1 MSPSLSSLSFAV
13 FHIPLFLSSFTP
25 TNPFLHFLQFLLCR
39 SLSETSSLPP
49 SMADSDDPA
58 AVAAQA
64 VHRRYE
70 GLLMV
75 RTKALKGK
83 GAWYWSHLEPLLL
96 KNSDTGFP
104 KAVKLRC
111 SLCDAV
117 FSASNPSRTASE
129 HLKRGTCP
137 NFYSPSK
144 TPLLSV
150 SPVSR
155 KRNTADSDG
164 GDSFYDI
171 SPLTVVDPSGVYG
184 GSFSPFQPHQQQ
196 PLLVLSGG
204 KEDLGALAMLENSV
218 KKLRTPRT
226 SPGVSLNKDQIDS
239 ALDFLTDW
247 VFESSGS
254 VSISSLEHPKFKAF
268 LNQVGLPSISSK
280 DFATVRLNSK
290 YEMAKAD
297 VHLKISEAMFFQIAS
312 SGWRPQNQE
321 DTTMVHIALNL
332 PNGTSLY
339 RKTLIIDSSVP
350 CRFVEEVLWDTVLD
364 VCGNIKEKCVG
375 IVADKFMSKALKSLE
390 NQHQWLVNLPCQF
403 QAFNSLVKD
412 FIRNLPLFKT
422 VAENCKRVAHFFN
435 FESHIRTIF
444 HKYLLQECGH
454 TCLITLSTAESE
466 EIGATTLFQMVDNM
480 LESAPA
486 IQLAWLDE
494 AFKTTVIEDP
504 IAREVS
510 HLVGSSEFWNEVE
523 AVHCLIKL
531 VKDMA
536 QEIEIEK
543 PLVGQCLPMWE
554 ELREKVKD
562 WCKKFHISEESL
574 EKIVSKRF
582 EKNYHPAWAA
592 AFVLDPLYLIRDNT
606 GKYLP
611 PFKRLTTEQEKDV
624 DRLITRLVAK
634 EEAHIVLMEL
644 MKWRTEGLDQVY
656 ARAVQMKEKD
666 PITGKLRTANPQS
679 SRLVWETYLTE
690 FNSLRKVA
698 VRLIFLHAT
707 SCGFKSNGKFER
719 MVCSSYRSSRAT
731 TESIKKLVFIS
742 AHSKLEKRNLCSNSN
757 ENRGS
762 GDDIEL
768 FAAVNSED
776 DLPSEADGSSSL

>member
-1 MSPSLSSLSFAV
+1 
-13 FHIPLFLSSFTP
+13 
-25 TNPFLHFLQFLLCR
+25 
-39 SLSETSSLPP
+39 
-49 SMADSDDPA
+49 MADSDDA
-58 AVAAQA
+58 TARA

-137 NFYSPSK
+137 NFNSLSK
-144 TPLLSV
+144 TPFIP
-150 SPVSR
+150 SPVSTSPVSC
-155 KRNTADSDG
+155 KRPADDTCGGGGGG

-171 SPLTVVDPSGVYG
+171 SPLTVMDPSGVYG
-184 GSFSPFQPHQQQ
+184 GSFSSFLPQHQNPQQ
-196 PLLVLSGG
+196 PVLVLSGG

-218 KKLRTPRT
+218 KRLRTPRT
-226 SPGVSLNKDQIDS
+226 SPGVSLNKAQIDS

-268 LNQVGLPSISSK
+268 LTQVGLPSISLR
-280 DFATVRLNSK
+280 DFARFRLNSK
-290 YEMAKAD
+290 YQMAKAD
-297 VHLKISEAMFFQIAS
+297 VHLKITDTMFFQIAS
-312 SGWRPQNQE
+312 NGWKTHNQE
-321 DTTMVHIALNL
+321 HKTMIHMTLNL

-339 RKTLIIDSSVP
+339 RKTLFLSCSVP
-350 CRFVEEVLWDTVLD
+350 CSFAEEVLWDTVSEI
-364 VCGNIKEKCVG
+364 CGSTTEKCVG
-375 IVADKFMSKALKSLE
+375 IVADKFEGKTLKNLE
-390 NQHQWLVNLPCQF
+390 DQHPWLVNLPCQF
-403 QAFNSLVKD
+403 QAFNDLVKD
-412 FIRNLPLFKT
+412 FITNLPLFKKVT
-422 VAENCKRVAHFFN
+422 QNCKRVAQFFN
-435 FESHIRTIF
+435 FESNIRKIF
-444 HKYLLQECGH
+444 HRYQLQECGY
-454 TCLITLSTAESE
+454 TRLISMGTPETE
-466 EIGATTLFQMVDNM
+466 EIEAMTLFQMVDDI
-480 LESAPA
+480 LELAPA
-486 IQLAWLDE
+486 MQLARLDE
-494 AFKTTVIEDP
+494 AYKTTSMEEDS
-504 IAREVS
+504 IARDIS
-510 HLVGSSEFWNEVE
+510 NLIGDSTFWNEVE

-531 VKDMA
+531 MKNMA
-536 QEIEIEK
+536 EEIETER
-543 PLVGQCLPMWE
+543 PLVGQCLPLWE

-562 WCKKFHISEESL
+562 WCKKFKISEESM
-574 EKIVSKRF
+574 ENIVSMRF
-582 EKNYHPAWAA
+582 MKNYHPAWAA
-592 AFVLDPLYLIRDNT
+592 AFVLDPLYLTRDNT

-624 DRLITRLVAK
+624 DRLITRLVAT

-644 MKWRTEGLDQVY
+644 MKWRTEGLDEVY

-690 FNSLRKVA
+690 FKSLRKVA

-707 SCGFKSNGKFER
+707 SCGFKSNANFER
-719 MVCSSYRSSRAT
+719 MMCSYGSCSRGVA
-731 TESIKKLVFIS
+731 EGVKKLVFIS
-742 AHSKLEKRNLCSNSN
+742 ARSKLEKRNFCNDDDKN
-757 ENRGS
+757 D
-762 GDDIEL
+762 DDIEL
-768 FAAVNSED
+768 FGAVNSDD
-776 DLPSEADGSSSL
+776 DLPSEADRSSSL

>member
-1 MSPSLSSLSFAV
+1 
-13 FHIPLFLSSFTP
+13 
-25 TNPFLHFLQFLLCR
+25 
-39 SLSETSSLPP
+39 
-49 SMADSDDPA
+49 
-58 AVAAQA
+58 
-64 VHRRYE
+64 
-70 GLLMV
+70 MV

-137 NFYSPSK
+137 NFNSPSK
-144 TPLLSV
+144 NPLV
-150 SPVSR
+150 SISPASR
-155 KRNTADSDG
+155 KRAAADNDG

-171 SPLTVVDPSGVYG
+171 PPLTVVDPSGVYG
-184 GSFSPFQPHQQQ
+184 GSFSPFQPQQQNQQQ
-196 PLLVLSGG
+196 PLLLLSGG

-254 VSISSLEHPKFKAF
+254 VSVSSLEHPKFRAF
-268 LNQVGLPSISSK
+268 LNQVGLPSISSR

-297 VHLKISEAMFFQIAS
+297 VHLKITDAMFFQIAS
-312 SGWRPQNQE
+312 NGWKPQNKE
-321 DTTMVHIALNL
+321 EKTMIHMALNL

-339 RKTLIIDSSVP
+339 RKTLIVGSSVP
-350 CRFVEEVLWDTVLD
+350 CRFAEEVLWDTVLD
-364 VCGNIKEKCVG
+364 VCGCSKEKCVG
-375 IVADKFMSKALKSLE
+375 IVADKFKGKALRSLE

-412 FIRNLPLFKT
+412 FTRKLPLFKK

-435 FESHIRTIF
+435 FESHIRSIF
-444 HKYLLQECGH
+444 HKYQLQECGH
-454 TCLITLSTAESE
+454 TCLITLPNSESE
-466 EIGATTLFQMVDNM
+466 EMGAMTLFGMVEDL
-480 LESAPA
+480 LESASA
-486 IQLAWLDE
+486 IQSARVDE
-494 AFKTTVIEDP
+494 AFKKTLIEDP
-504 IAREVS
+504 TAREVS
-510 HLVGSSEFWNEVE
+510 HIIGNSEFWNEVE
-523 AVHCLIKL
+523 AVHCSIQL

-536 QEIEIEK
+536 QEIETEK
-543 PLVGQCLPMWE
+543 PLVGQCLPLWE
-554 ELREKVKD
+554 ELREKMKD
-562 WCKKFHISEESL
+562 WCKKFHISEESV
-574 EKIVSKRF
+574 EKIVSRRF
-582 EKNYHPAWAA
+582 KKNYHPAWAA
-592 AFVLDPLYLIRDNT
+592 AFVLDPLYLIRDNS

-624 DRLITRLVAK
+624 DRLITRLVVR

-666 PITGKLRTANPQS
+666 PITGKLRAANPQS

-690 FNSLRKVA
+690 FKSLRKVA

-707 SCGFKSNGKFER
+707 SCGFKSNGNFER
-719 MVCSSYRSSRAT
+719 MVCSYGSSRAAI
-731 TESIKKLVFIS
+731 EGVKKLVFIS
-742 AHSKLEKRNLCSNSN
+742 AHSKLEKRNLCSNGN
-757 ENRGS
+757 NNDEND
-762 GDDIEL
+762 DDIRL